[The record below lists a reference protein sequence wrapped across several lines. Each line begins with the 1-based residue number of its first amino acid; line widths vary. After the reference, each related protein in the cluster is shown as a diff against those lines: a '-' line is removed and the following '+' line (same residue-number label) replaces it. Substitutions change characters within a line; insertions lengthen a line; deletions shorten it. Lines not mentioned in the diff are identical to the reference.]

1 MTEFE
6 PANYGI
12 TTHYLTAWLRS
23 LYSLKNKSIICR
35 MVLEWLMRTNC
46 KFVGIPTLV
55 RIQLIPIMTIKAGSG
70 NRTRTSCLE
79 GKGTTIIQYLRNG
92 VVAKWYTHWF
102 QKPITTCYK
111 GSSPFNF
118 KAFGYNGIRT
128 RNIHRDREV
137 LYL

>member
-1 MTEFE
+1 
-6 PANYGI
+6 
-12 TTHYLTAWLRS
+12 
-23 LYSLKNKSIICR
+23 

-55 RIQLIPIMTIKAGSG
+55 RIQLIPTITIKAGSG

-102 QKPITTCYK
+102 QKPITV
-111 GSSPFNF
+111 
-118 KAFGYNGIRT
+118 
-128 RNIHRDREV
+128 V
-137 LYL
+137 LRVRIPSTS